1 MAALKQNQEADTV
14 SAKLRE
20 REKGK
25 ASEQAA
31 VLPAKLPGKVEISV
45 ILVTLW

>member
-14 SAKLRE
+14 VAKWPQ
-20 REKGK
+20 REKGE
-25 ASEQAA
+25 AREQAA
-31 VLPAKLPGKVEISV
+31 DLPAKLPGKVGISV